1 MLFQLLPPTSSTTSW
16 TGWGIRTTGTIP
28 RTIEYYLDRPQR
40 VDAVQGGP
48 LLGAGPR

>member
-1 MLFQLLPPTSSTTSW
+1 MLFQLLPPTSSTDVLDRL
-16 TGWGIRTTGTIP
+16 GYPHDRRTIP
-28 RTIEYYLDRPQR
+28 RTIEYYRPTTR